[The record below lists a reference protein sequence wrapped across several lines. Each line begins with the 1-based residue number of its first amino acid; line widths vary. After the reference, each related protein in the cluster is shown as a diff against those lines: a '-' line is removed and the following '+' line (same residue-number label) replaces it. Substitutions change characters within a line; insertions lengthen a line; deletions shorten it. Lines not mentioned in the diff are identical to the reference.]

1 MPKVKVRFISLTHLT
16 DGEKETFF
24 DTIDM
29 SDLFEKIKGKYEKM
43 REKAF
48 NPKTGNLYP
57 EFIITV
63 NDKQVHDY
71 STRLREEDVV
81 SIIPVFS
88 GG

>member
-1 MPKVKVRFISLTHLT
+1 MPRVKVRFISFTHLT

-24 DTIDM
+24 DSVDVL
-29 SDLFEKIKGKYEKM
+29 DLLEKVKNRYEKM
-43 REKAF
+43 KEKAF

-63 NDKQVHDY
+63 NDRQVHDY
-71 STRLREEDVV
+71 STKLREEDVV
-81 SIIPVFS
+81 SILPVFS